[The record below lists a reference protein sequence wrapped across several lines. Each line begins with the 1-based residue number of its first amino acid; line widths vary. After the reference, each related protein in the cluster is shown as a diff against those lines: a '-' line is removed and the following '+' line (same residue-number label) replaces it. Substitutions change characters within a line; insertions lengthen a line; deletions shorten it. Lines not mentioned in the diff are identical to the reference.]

1 MNGYGIYKSAKG
13 DVYYGEWSWDTK
25 NGKGYYKWAKM
36 AMNTG
41 DIGAM
46 TYSRE
51 KEYPRR
57 AEYYTE
63 MITIKESELQGVKYS
78 EAFDFH
84 YSV

>member
-1 MNGYGIYKSAKG
+1 MEYTNRLREMYITENGLGILKM
-13 DVYYGEWSWDTK
+13 
-25 NGKGYYKWAKM
+25 GKDITSGQKM

-46 TYSRE
+46 TCSRE